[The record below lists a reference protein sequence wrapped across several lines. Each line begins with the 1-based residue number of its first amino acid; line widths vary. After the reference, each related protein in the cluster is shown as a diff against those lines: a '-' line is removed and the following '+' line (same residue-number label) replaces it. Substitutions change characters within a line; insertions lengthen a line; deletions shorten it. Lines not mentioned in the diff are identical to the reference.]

1 MGKKPLIGVVGFF
14 GLSLA
19 LAGCSDGGSMFTREN
34 GPPWK
39 NSLARNGAK
48 NEGWKD
54 APKAGEA
61 TATATTTDPYKATKP
76 ASIDAGNV
84 PTNTL
89 PTNTV
94 TDVGN
99 RTANEFPS
107 APAQAPMTAGMQ
119 PPNGALPADVGMN
132 QTPPVAA
139 TPMMRP
145 PDDGLRAPSLPPA
158 PKPVIR
164 EVYTPQVN
172 TQPSTPPALEEP
184 PMPSA
189 PKPGFSPSPR
199 SLPEIKG
206 AAHDSLAPPP
216 PAPPAMDPMLA
227 APPPPLP
234 AGVKAP
240 GTALEGVP
248 PLPAPPT
255 PTAPTAPALD
265 PVPPPP
271 APVPPLPTPPGK

>member
-14 GLSLA
+14 GLSLG
-19 LAGCSDGGSMFTREN
+19 LAGCSDCCMFSREN

-39 NSLARNGAK
+39 NNLARNNAK

-61 TATATTTDPYKATKP
+61 TATATTTDPYKTKP
-76 ASIDAGNV
+76 AAVDAGNV
-84 PTNTL
+84 PTNTV

-94 TDVGN
+94 TDVGS
-99 RTANEFPS
+99 RTPNEFPS

-119 PPNGALPADVGMN
+119 PPNGGALPADVGVS

-139 TPMMRP
+139 TPTMRP
-145 PDDGLRAPSLPPA
+145 PDDGLRTPSLPPA
-158 PKPVIR
+158 PRPVIR

-172 TQPSTPPALEEP
+172 TPANTPALDEP

-206 AAHDSLAPPP
+206 AAHDSMVPPP
-216 PAPPAMDPMLA
+216 SAPPAVDPMLA
-227 APPPPLP
+227 TPPPPLP
-234 AGVKAP
+234 PSVKAP
-240 GTALEGVP
+240 GTALDGVP
-248 PLPAPPT
+248 PLPAPP
-255 PTAPTAPALD
+255 APTAPAVD
-265 PVPPPP
+265 PVPPPVPPPP
-271 APVPPLPTPPGK
+271 APPAPGK